1 MSLILHFDD
10 ERDAARRLADA
21 AGLDAVTIERHRFP
35 DGELRLRLPPSLPAT
50 VVVFR
55 SLDRPNEKLLEL
67 LLVARTARQ
76 LGAERVALVSPYLAY
91 MRQDIAFNAGEVVSQ
106 QVVGGFLADLF
117 DDVITIDPHLHRID
131 SLDEAIP
138 VMHAVALSGAPLLGE
153 LIAAH
158 HEHPLLIGPD
168 AESAQWVAQAAAA
181 HGWASG
187 VCTKQRQ
194 GDREVVIELPAGLDP
209 AGRAV
214 VLVDDM
220 ASSGRTVARAAEA
233 LLAAGAVSV
242 DVALTHA
249 LFADD
254 ALEVV
259 KAAGVGEVWS
269 TDSVAHPSNAVAV
282 APMLADALR
291 DIGLLV

>member
-21 AGLDAVTIERHRFP
+21 AGLEAVAIERHRFP
-35 DGELRLRLPPSLPAT
+35 DGELRLRLPDPLPAT

-76 LGAERVALVSPYLAY
+76 LGAARVALVSPYLAY
-91 MRQDIAFNAGEVVSQ
+91 MRQDIAFNPGEVVSQ

-117 DDVITIDPHLHRID
+117 DDVITIDPHLHRIET
-131 SLDEAIP
+131 LDEAIP
-138 VMHAVALSGAPLLGE
+138 VMHAVALSGAPLLGDF
-153 LIAAH
+153 IATRH
-158 HEHPLLIGPD
+158 DNPLLIGPD
-168 AESAQWVAQAAAA
+168 EESAQWVAQAAEP
-181 HGWASG
+181 HGWAYG
-187 VCTKQRQ
+187 VCTKQRH
-194 GDREVVIELPAGLDP
+194 GDREVNIALPAGLDVR
-209 AGRAV
+209 GHAV

-233 LLAAGAVSV
+233 LLAQGAASV

-249 LFADD
+249 LFAED
-254 ALEVV
+254 ALDVV
-259 KAAGVGEVWS
+259 KAAGVREVWS
-269 TDSVAHPSNAVAV
+269 TDSVTHPSNAVAV
-282 APMLADALR
+282 AAVIAVAMR
-291 DIGLLV
+291 GIGLA